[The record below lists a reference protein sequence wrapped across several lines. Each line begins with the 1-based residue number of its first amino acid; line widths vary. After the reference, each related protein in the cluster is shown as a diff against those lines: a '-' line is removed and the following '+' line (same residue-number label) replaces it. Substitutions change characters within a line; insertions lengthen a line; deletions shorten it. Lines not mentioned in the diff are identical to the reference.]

1 MLPWKRFGAI
11 RIAPHPEALKEFPV
25 SLTCKAAVLHAPRTR
40 LAIETIATAD
50 LAPTDVLI
58 RIKAVGLCHTDLEV
72 IDGSLRN
79 PMPISLG
86 HEASGVVEQ
95 VGREARGVAVG
106 DHVVLSWN
114 PHCGHC
120 FYCDRDLPILC
131 ESYLAQAPLALQFD
145 GRSRAH
151 LADGREL
158 KHLMYLGALAEYC
171 IAPAQQAIVVPKELP
186 FEQGCLIGCGVM
198 TGVGAALNVASIH
211 YGDAVMVI
219 GCGAVG
225 LAAVQGARMAG
236 AETIIA
242 VDLAAG
248 KLDLARKLG
257 ATHAIDATSE
267 NVAEVARNLTDGRG
281 ADVVLE
287 AAGNARAFRLTSE
300 AVRPGGEVI
309 WLGKTDVTEDVA
321 FRWGSLMQEK
331 RIRRSSYGGARP
343 IRDFP
348 ILARAA
354 LDGRLNLA
362 DLITARISLEQV
374 NEGFDALRRGEAIR
388 SVVLF

>member
-1 MLPWKRFGAI
+1 MPPLSRCAAA
-11 RIAPHPEALKEFPV
+11 RSALRPDPAGLV
-25 SLTCKAAVLHAPRTR
+25 RVALTYKAAVLHAPKTP
-40 LAIETIATAD
+40 LAIETVEAAN
-50 LAPTDVLI
+50 LAPDDVVI
-58 RIKAVGLCHTDLEV
+58 RIKAAGLCHTDLEV

-79 PMPISLG
+79 PMPIILG
-86 HEASGVVEQ
+86 HEAAGIVEQ
-95 VGREARGVAVG
+95 VGQRARGVAVG

-131 ESYLAQAPLALQFD
+131 ESYLSQGPQAMQFD
-145 GRSRAH
+145 GASRAR
-151 LADGREL
+151 LRDGRDL

-171 IAPAQQAIVVPKELP
+171 IVPAQQAIVVPKELP
-186 FEQGCLIGCGVM
+186 FEQACLIGCGVM
-198 TGVGAALNVASIH
+198 TGVGAALNIAAIH
-211 YGDAVMVI
+211 HSDAVMVI

-236 AETIIA
+236 AECVIA
-242 VDLAAG
+242 VDLAED
-248 KLDLARKLG
+248 KLRLSRKLG
-257 ATHAIDATSE
+257 ATHTINAAGEDVVEA
-267 NVAEVARNLTDGRG
+267 VRGLTGGRG

-287 AAGNARAFRLTSE
+287 AAGSPRAFRLTSE

-309 WLGKTDVTEDVA
+309 WLGKTDVNEDVA

-343 IRDFP
+343 MRDFP
-348 ILARAA
+348 MLARAA
-354 LDGRLNLA
+354 LDGRLNLQ

-374 NEGFDALRRGEAIR
+374 NEGFAALERGEAIR
-388 SVVLF
+388 SVVMF